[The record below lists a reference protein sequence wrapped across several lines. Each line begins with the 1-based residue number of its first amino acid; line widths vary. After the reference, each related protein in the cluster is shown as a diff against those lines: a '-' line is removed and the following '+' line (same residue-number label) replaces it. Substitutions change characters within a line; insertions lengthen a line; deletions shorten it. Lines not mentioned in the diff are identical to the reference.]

1 MTRKILIVAAII
13 LLLAGIGF
21 LLFPPISNW
30 IGKMNNDKL
39 SHQFDDTRDNV
50 VDYVE
55 DSDGSR
61 ADNAKDAKDKGLV
74 DKDGYRIDSD
84 GSRLSDFPFVFR
96 NDLAQLR
103 EDSHVYNRGLIDHQG
118 TGDAVHY
125 EYAVFDLSDY
135 GVYDGMYACLT
146 IPKIDLRLPVY
157 LGADNNTMNY
167 GIGHLYGTSLPLD
180 EKNTNCALAGHT
192 DYIGRIFF
200 DNIRNLDTGDE
211 VIVRNYW
218 EDITYRVIDRKIVA
232 EDEVDD
238 LLIQTDRQLLTLVTC
253 IRGED
258 GFDRFLVICEKQ

>member
-96 NDLAQLR
+96 NDLAQIR
-103 EDSHVYNRGLIDHQG
+103 EDN
-118 TGDAVHY
+118 
-125 EYAVFDLSDY
+125 
-135 GVYDGMYACLT
+135 
-146 IPKIDLRLPVY
+146 PLPFTTSSSSMTTATAHRV
-157 LGADNNTMNY
+157 LPSCSNT
-167 GIGHLYGTSLPLD
+167 TSTPFTATALP
-180 EKNTNCALAGHT
+180 
-192 DYIGRIFF
+192 
-200 DNIRNLDTGDE
+200 
-211 VIVRNYW
+211 
-218 EDITYRVIDRKIVA
+218 ITK
-232 EDEVDD
+232 
-238 LLIQTDRQLLTLVTC
+238 T
-253 IRGED
+253 
-258 GFDRFLVICEKQ
+258 